1 MLPSKV
7 YYKRI
12 FTLTNTENTRSAN
25 TVKAMINNGDFNRNE
40 EYVDHIVSRFPEYIN
55 VNKDE
60 VLKEINAKS
69 PITPPYSEEF
79 EMKELKECRT
89 SLKIIIKKDYIRPSA
104 RVTPLFQE
112 TEELIAIIG
121 KSIATAEKNKGNS

>member
-1 MLPSKV
+1 
-7 YYKRI
+7 
-12 FTLTNTENTRSAN
+12 
-25 TVKAMINNGDFNRNE
+25 MINNGDFNRNE

-121 KSIATAEKNKGNS
+121 KSIATAEKNKDNS